1 MHYSL
6 LSRFTPSVASF
17 PPLSNVDSPPRC
29 PPCCPPALVLP
40 SLLPPL
46 PLFCPP
52 ATLWQ
57 LPAARWQHRRW
68 QPLLEAKSGN
78 LGRSP
83 RIDIVARRALFL
95 VLQFQSTRGD
105 CLYLGQMLE
114 ISDTFGQKLKLCL
127 QMLVARLES
136 SGSAYPPLS
145 L

>member
-1 MHYSL
+1 MECSALFPVVKVHSLCRL
-6 LSRFTPSVASF
+6 LSPLVQCRF
-17 PPLSNVDSPPRC
+17 PPQMSP
-29 PPCCPPALVLP
+29 
-40 SLLPPL
+40 LLPPL

-68 QPLLEAKSGN
+68 QPLLEARSGN

-127 QMLVARLES
+127 QRLIAIMES
-136 SGSAYPPLS
+136 SGSAYPPLP